1 MRRVPRVPVMVA
13 TPLEKELAERIAATD
28 PRVELLFDPALLPP
42 ARYPGDHAGDPEFR
56 RDPDGESRWKAML
69 DRAEVL
75 FGIPGDS
82 AEALAELVGG
92 GPDSPV
98 ALRWVHATSAGAGE
112 QVRRAGVGC
121 EDLERVA
128 VTTSSGVHAVPLAE
142 FAILGL
148 LAIAKDLPGLAAAQR
163 ARSWPTLR
171 RPLRE
176 LHGQT
181 LVLVGLGNIGREV
194 ARLGKALGMRTV
206 GVRRSAAGGAR
217 GTPRGSPGGSGPPPF
232 TDEVHAADR
241 LPELAGR
248 ADAMVV
254 SLPLT
259 DQTAGLLD
267 RATIELLPPSCI
279 FVNVGRGGVVDEAA
293 LVDALRERRI
303 AGAVLDVF
311 ATEPLPP
318 DSPLWTLPNV
328 LVSPHAAAL
337 SEHENQRIV
346 ELFVADL
353 RRFLAGEPLENRVE
367 PGVWY

>member
-1 MRRVPRVPVMVA
+1 VPTVRVMIA
-13 TPLEKELAERIAATD
+13 TPLERELADRVAAAD

-42 ARYPGDHAGDPEFR
+42 ARYPGDHGGDPGFR
-56 RDPDGESRWKAML
+56 RDPDGEARWRAML

-75 FGIPGDS
+75 LGIPGDS
-82 AEALAELVGG
+82 ADALAELLAGAH
-92 GPDSPV
+92 P

-112 QVRRAGVGC
+112 LVRRAGL
-121 EDLERVA
+121 DRDALDRV
-128 VTTSSGVHAVPLAE
+128 VITTSSGVHAVPLAE
-142 FAILGL
+142 FAVLGL
-148 LAIAKDLPGLAAAQR
+148 LAVAKDLPGLVAAQR
-163 ARSWPTLR
+163 ARSWPTVR
-171 RPLRE
+171 QPLRE
-176 LHGQT
+176 LRGQT
-181 LVLVGLGNIGREV
+181 LVLVGLGEIGREV

-206 GVRRSAAGGAR
+206 GVRRGAR
-217 GTPRGSPGGSGPPPF
+217 PTGAPPPPF
-232 TDEVHAADR
+232 TDEVHRADR

-248 ADAMVV
+248 ADALVV

-259 DQTAGLLD
+259 GETAGLLD
-267 RATIELLPPSCI
+267 RATIERLPPSCI

-318 DSPLWTLPNV
+318 GSPLWTLPNA

-337 SEHENQRIV
+337 SEHENERIV
-346 ELFVADL
+346 EQFVANL
-353 RRFLAGEPLENRVE
+353 RRFLDGEPLANAVQ

>member
-1 MRRVPRVPVMVA
+1 MIA
-13 TPLEKELAERIAATD
+13 TPLERELAERVAAAD

-42 ARYPGDHAGDPEFR
+42 ARYPGDHAGDPAFR
-56 RDPDGESRWKAML
+56 RDADGEARWRAML

-82 AEALAELVGG
+82 ADALAELLGG
-92 GPDSPV
+92 RYT

-112 QVRRAGVGC
+112 LVRGAGL
-121 EDLERVA
+121 DRDALDRVV

-142 FAILGL
+142 FAVGAL
-148 LAIAKDLPGLAAAQR
+148 LAVAKDLPGLVAAQR
-163 ARSWPTLR
+163 ARSWPVVR
-171 RPLRE
+171 QPLRE
-176 LHGQT
+176 LRGQT
-181 LVLVGLGNIGREV
+181 LVLVGLGEIGREV
-194 ARLGKALGMRTV
+194 ARLGKALGMLTV
-206 GVRRSAAGGAR
+206 GVRRGK
-217 GTPRGSPGGSGPPPF
+217 GTPPPF
-232 TDEVHAADR
+232 TDEVHGADR

-259 DQTAGLLD
+259 GETAGLLD
-267 RATIELLPPSCI
+267 RATIERLPPTCI
-279 FVNVGRGGVVDEAA
+279 FVNLGRGGVVDEAA

-318 DSPLWTLPNV
+318 DSPLWALPNV

-337 SEHENQRIV
+337 SEHENERIV
-346 ELFVADL
+346 ELFVANL
-353 RRFLAGEPLENRVE
+353 RRYLDGEPLANAVE

>member
-1 MRRVPRVPVMVA
+1 MGVPPTRVMIA
-13 TPLEKELAERIAATD
+13 TPLERELADRVAAAD

-42 ARYPGDHAGDPEFR
+42 ARYPGDHGGDPAFR
-56 RDPDGESRWKAML
+56 RDPDGEARWRAML

-75 FGIPGDS
+75 VGIPGDS
-82 AEALAELVGG
+82 ADALAELLGG
-92 GPDSPV
+92 AHP

-112 QVRRAGVGC
+112 LVRRAGL
-121 EDLERVA
+121 DRDALERVV

-142 FAILGL
+142 FAVGGL

-163 ARSWPTLR
+163 ARSWPTVR
-171 RPLRE
+171 QPLRE
-176 LHGQT
+176 LRGQT
-181 LVLVGLGNIGREV
+181 LVLVGLGEIGREV

-206 GVRRSAAGGAR
+206 GVRRGKGA
-217 GTPRGSPGGSGPPPF
+217 PPPF
-232 TDEVHAADR
+232 TDEVHGADR

-259 DQTAGLLD
+259 GETAGLLD
-267 RATIELLPPSCI
+267 RATIERLPPACI
-279 FVNVGRGGVVDEAA
+279 FVNVGRGGVVDESA
-293 LVDALRERRI
+293 LVDGLRERRI

-318 DSPLWTLPNV
+318 DSPLWTLTNV
-328 LVSPHAAAL
+328 LVSPHGAAL
-337 SEHENQRIV
+337 SEHENERIV
-346 ELFVADL
+346 ELFVANL
-353 RRFLAGEPLENRVE
+353 RRYLDGEPLANAVE